1 VDELAARGLRTLAVD
16 CDPNPNLAESFGL
29 DSSRLPRFERSGLRR
44 AGETLALER
53 DPDLVELE
61 CGAFL
66 LGGPPSKTPLA
77 DAVARGIAGVLLA
90 ERFDAVVTDLGAGP
104 EFTEMAVGGLLNP
117 AEVCVVL
124 TNGARVADLTA
135 ERVELAC
142 RRRKVP
148 ALRVSVEPAAVA
160 TAARS
165 LADRLVSCSGQTM

>member
-1 VDELAARGLRTLAVD
+1 
-16 CDPNPNLAESFGL
+16 
-29 DSSRLPRFERSGLRR
+29 
-44 AGETLALER
+44 
-53 DPDLVELE
+53 
-61 CGAFL
+61 
-66 LGGPPSKTPLA
+66 
-77 DAVARGIAGVLLA
+77 VARGIAGVLLA

-117 AEVCVVL
+117 AEACVVL

-135 ERVELAC
+135 DRVELAC

-165 LADRLVSCSGQTM
+165 LADRLVSRSGQTM

>member
-1 VDELAARGLRTLAVD
+1 MD

-29 DSSRLPRFERSGLRR
+29 DSSTLARLEGSGLRR

-53 DPDLVELE
+53 DPEVVELE
-61 CGAFL
+61 CGAVL
-66 LGGPPSKTPLA
+66 LGGPPSDTPLA

-124 TNGARVADLTA
+124 ANETRVADLTA

-142 RRRKVP
+142 RRRNVR
-148 ALRVSVEPAAVA
+148 ALRVSVAPGAVA

-165 LADRLVSCSGQTM
+165 LADRLVSLSGQTM

>member
-1 VDELAARGLRTLAVD
+1 VD

-29 DSSRLPRFERSGLRR
+29 DSSTLPRFDRSGLRS

-53 DPDLVELE
+53 DPEVVELE

-66 LGGPPSKTPLA
+66 FGGPPSDSPLA

-90 ERFDAVVTDLGAGP
+90 ERFDAVITDLGAGP
-104 EFTEMAVGGLLNP
+104 EFTAMAVGGVLNP
-117 AEVCVVL
+117 AEVCVVV
-124 TNGARVADLTA
+124 TNGTRVADVTA

-142 RRRKVP
+142 RSRNVP
-148 ALRVSVEPAAVA
+148 ALRLAVAPAAVA

-165 LADRLVSCSGQTM
+165 LADRLARCGGETM